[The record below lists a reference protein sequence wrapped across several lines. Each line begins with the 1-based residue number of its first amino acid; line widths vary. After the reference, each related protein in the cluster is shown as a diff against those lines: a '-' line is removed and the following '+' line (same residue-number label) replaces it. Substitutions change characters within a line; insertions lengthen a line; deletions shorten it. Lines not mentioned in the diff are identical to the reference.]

1 MEIEYIEKW
10 SNYRHF
16 RDTIQVFRSFETF
29 ICFNVMLHEILLIK
43 TFDPF
48 VMLFTESEGP
58 SVTVTSVPASLVPYS
73 LSVLVRVSSP
83 RPVSKVESNCSL
95 EPLQFLNTEQTQA
108 TVSTP
113 LMCLLRVTEEF
124 CIYF

>member
-1 MEIEYIEKW
+1 MEIEYREKW

-16 RDTIQVFRSFETF
+16 RDTILVFRSFETF
-29 ICFNVMLHEILLIK
+29 ICFNVMPHDILLIK
-43 TFDPF
+43 TFHLF
-48 VMLFTESEGP
+48 VLLFTESEAP
-58 SVTVTSVPASLVPYS
+58 SVTVTSVPASLVPYTLS
-73 LSVLVRVSSP
+73 LLARVSSP

-95 EPLQFLNTEQTQA
+95 EPLQYLNSEQTQA